1 MEWGVCQ
8 EANIQI
14 RNISEP
20 MEFGELRK
28 TESCLVRSEHPQM
41 RTGLTKSASASKDAS
56 LLDVYRISL
65 PRVVLNMFPA
75 KPGERCCKC
84 RRLGT
89 CYGGILNLP
98 YSPLK
103 SAG

>member
-20 MEFGELRK
+20 MECGELRK

-41 RTGLTKSASASKDAS
+41 RTGLTKSASASRDAS

-65 PRVVLNMFPA
+65 PSVVLEVFTSET
-75 KPGERCCKC
+75 GR
-84 RRLGT
+84 T
-89 CYGGILNLP
+89 VLP
-98 YSPLK
+98 VQTARNVFREYP
-103 SAG
+103 